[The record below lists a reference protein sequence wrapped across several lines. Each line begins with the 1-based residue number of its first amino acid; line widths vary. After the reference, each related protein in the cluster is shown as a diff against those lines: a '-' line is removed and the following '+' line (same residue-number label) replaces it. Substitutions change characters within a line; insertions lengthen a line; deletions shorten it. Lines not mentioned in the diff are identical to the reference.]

1 MLSPSIGVCW
11 TSVVVEGT
19 MISTRKICR
28 HRQLQLQVPGE
39 AREGA
44 LPHTCDKRYIQV
56 QYELGG
62 KQSTWAP

>member
-11 TSVVVEGT
+11 TSVVLEGT

-39 AREGA
+39 AWEGA
-44 LPHTCDKRYIQV
+44 LSPVHATKGTCKY
-56 QYELGG
+56 
-62 KQSTWAP
+62 STS